1 MTAQLTVVV
10 DRVPDAL
17 SIPIEA
23 SFQKS
28 GQTVAYVWEGSKFE
42 EHVIEIGR
50 RNRDRILVTKGLRP
64 GDRVAAVQWNGPAL
78 LSMLKVAPALVRAFM
93 IY

>member
-17 SIPIEA
+17 SIPSEA

-28 GQTVAYVWEGSKFE
+28 GQTVAYVWEGSKFQ
-42 EHVIEIGR
+42 EHAIEIR
-50 RNRDRILVTKGLRP
+50 RRSRNRILVTKGLRA
-64 GDRVAAVQWNGPAL
+64 GERVA
-78 LSMLKVAPALVRAFM
+78 LKDPSAKE
-93 IY
+93 